1 MYMKTLQIRISD
13 DDKKAADSVLEQ
25 IGIDMP
31 TAIRLYLKR
40 IVVTKSIPFELS
52 IPKEETYE
60 TDVVDVGADTQ
71 KLMNKVISE
80 WKNRKKK

>member
-1 MYMKTLQIRISD
+1 MKTLQIRISD

-60 TDVVDVGADTQ
+60 TNVVEVDADTQ

>member
-1 MYMKTLQIRISD
+1 MKTLQIRISD

-25 IGIDMP
+25 LGIDMP

-52 IPKEETYE
+52 IPKEENYE
-60 TDVVDVGADTQ
+60 TSVVDVDADTQ

>member
-1 MYMKTLQIRISD
+1 MKTLQIRISD

-31 TAIRLYLKR
+31 TAIRLYLKK

-52 IPKEETYE
+52 IPKSEEMYE
-60 TDVVDVGADTQ
+60 TNVVDVDTDTQ

-80 WKNRKKK
+80 WKKHKKK